1 MKRRKNKNVIEFKP
15 GVEVKFSP
23 EMTLRCDQSELYLT
37 DEDMEK
43 LNDRYEELYKKVKD
57 SSHISI
63 DQQKLEE
70 YALLQKYAFMVVEL
84 SRKRRKE
91 YFEAQAK
98 IEADESYIIPARKTR
113 FLWLRRLFRRPT
125 QNRAQDIIDIEAD
138 LNAEDYFRQREAEN
152 EQHAK
157 MLDAL
162 EQAGTPETSEQPG
175 APDAPADV
183 LEQPGTAEQ
192 PGEEAKKRRRRRTS
206 ERATAEL
213 NEIRQEV
220 DDAQALTSTSSDTPP
235 PAQLPGQINIEDIK

>member
-125 QNRAQDIIDIEAD
+125 QNRAQDIIDFEAD

-157 MLDAL
+157 SL

-175 APDAPADV
+175 APDTPADV
-183 LEQPGTAEQ
+183 PEQPGTAEQ
-192 PGEEAKKRRRRRTS
+192 PVEEPKKRRRRRASTQ
-206 ERATAEL
+206 ATAEL
-213 NEIRQEV
+213 NGIRQEA
-220 DDAQALTSTSSDTPP
+220 DDVQTPTPTSSDTTP